1 MTQNNLE
8 TTSVIPNII
17 DEISLYLK
25 DTGIVLSSPLADGR
39 INASINEDEII
50 KTIQRKYT
58 IQVPKSRAW
67 YDFAIENNNEFFPV
81 NIKVTDTTHADNLNC
96 KLGIYYSLTGLMPNF
111 PNETSWLEFF

>member
-17 DEISLYLK
+17 DEICLYLK